1 MELTDSSDMTELNLY
16 ARNTADWTLSHS
28 AIVKLQGHG
37 QTYTVKCPFYV
48 VEHPEGVVLFDTG
61 VSYEMQQD
69 PSSYGQHGA
78 PHMEPFMEA
87 LQMSEDQRPEAL
99 LADIGYEPDDID
111 KVVLSHLHVDHAG
124 NIETF
129 PNAEFLVQQDELKY
143 AWWPTDPIQQS
154 FYLEGDFGV
163 LRSHDYNVT
172 PLNGAYDVFGDGRV
186 VCLPTPGHTPGHQS
200 VVLDSVE
207 GQTVI
212 LAADVAHVRDAYEKE
227 LCTAFNWSTEET
239 VASIRRVRDLARE
252 EDALV
257 AFLHDSDDFETLSDQ
272 PGITT
277 RDPSTD

>member
-1 MELTDSSDMTELNLY
+1 MTELNLY

-48 VEHPEGVVLFDTG
+48 VDHPEGIVLFDTG
-61 VSYEMQQD
+61 VSYEMQED

-78 PHMEPFMEA
+78 PHMEPFMDA

-99 LADIGYEPDDID
+99 LADIGYEPEDID

-163 LRSHDYNVT
+163 LRSHDYDVT
-172 PLNGAYDVFGDGRV
+172 PLNGRYDVFGDGRV
-186 VCLPTPGHTPGHQS
+186 ICLPTPGHTPGHQS
-200 VVLDSVE
+200 LRLERSADE
-207 GQTVI
+207 TVI
-212 LAADVAHVRDAYEKE
+212 LGADAAHLQQGYDAELVASYNWEPETSVESIRKLKNIERTDDADV
-227 LCTAFNWSTEET
+227 F
-239 VASIRRVRDLARE
+239 
-252 EDALV
+252 
-257 AFLHDSDDFETLSDQ
+257 FLHDADHLEALES
-272 PGITT
+272 
-277 RDPSTD
+277 